1 MVEIFMLRRE
11 AANNPIDEDEELKL
25 LQDVSRNDSAGDKKR
40 RRENK
45 WNGLAANFVKSQQPQ
60 VELEQDVYAG
70 MKWDRDFI
78 EKLPD
83 NYETIS
89 FVFPA
94 FPLFKEIIV
103 LKVYGGFQ
111 GQPGDYWANLGS
123 I

>member
-11 AANNPIDEDEELKL
+11 AANKPIDQDEELKL

-78 EKLPD
+78 EKLHKI
-83 NYETIS
+83 EKMS
-89 FVFPA
+89 
-94 FPLFKEIIV
+94 
-103 LKVYGGFQ
+103 
-111 GQPGDYWANLGS
+111 
-123 I
+123 